1 MKAIIVKYLPATN
14 TKGSRLKASAEG
26 VKSIIKGFDYKY
38 NDGGTLQIAQELC
51 RKYNWGTNLVIG
63 QLPSGDDVFCFAESK
78 GA

>member
-38 NDGGTLQIAQELC
+38 NDGGKLQIAQELC
-51 RKYNWGTNLVIG
+51 HKYDWSTDLVSG
-63 QLPSGDDVFCFAESK
+63 QLPNGDEVYCFK
-78 GA
+78 V